1 MPDIHPTAIVA
12 PGAQLGERVVIGP
25 FCSVGPRVRLGDGT
39 RLVSHV
45 VIDGLTQ
52 IGAGCTIFPFA
63 SIGLQTQDLKFAGGQ
78 PGTTI
83 GDHTTVRESVTINA
97 ATADGHFTRVG
108 SHCHIMAYAHIAHD
122 CIVGDHVIIANVGTL
137 AGHVIVEDRVILG
150 GLSAVHQF
158 TRLGRNCIVGGCSKV
173 VQDVPP
179 FMMADGN
186 PLRVP
191 GLNSVGLSRAG
202 ISEESQKALK
212 QAHRLLYRSGL
223 GTRDALKRIEE
234 EVPQTP
240 EVQHLVQFI
249 RASERGIVK

>member
-1 MPDIHPTAIVA
+1 MPEIHPTAIVSPDA
-12 PGAQLGERVVIGP
+12 KLGEQVVIGP
-25 FCSVGPRVRLGDGT
+25 FCCVGPQVALGAGT
-39 RLVSHV
+39 RLISHV
-45 VIDGLTQ
+45 VVDGYTRV
-52 IGAGCTIFPFA
+52 GSGCTIFPFA
-63 SIGLQTQDLKFAGGQ
+63 SIGLQTQDLKYKGGR
-78 PGTTI
+78 PGVMIGDSTTI
-83 GDHTTVRESVTINA
+83 RESVTVNA
-97 ATADGHFTRVG
+97 ATEDGHFTNVG

-122 CIVGDHVIIANVGTL
+122 CIVGDHVILANVGTL
-137 AGHVIVEDRVILG
+137 AGHVTVEDRVILG

-158 TRLGRNCIVGGCSKV
+158 TRLGRNCIIGGCAKV

-212 QAHRLLYRSGL
+212 LAHRLLYRSEL
-223 GTRDALKRIEE
+223 GTRDALARIEN

-240 EVQHLVQFI
+240 EVQHLLQFV
-249 RASERGIVK
+249 RSSERGIVK